1 MKITFLGTG
10 SAHSYPLTFC
20 RCDNC
25 EQARAIGGPSL
36 RKRSSILINHDLII
50 DLGPDIM
57 TSSFVRHCSI
67 SDVRYCLQTHPHS
80 DHLSVAHLF
89 TRHPDYAPINVPPLH
104 FYASGAT
111 LQKAAEMSKDEFADA
126 NLLDAAYCR
135 QLNLEIREVEVFQ
148 PFKVGAYQVTAF
160 PANHDASVDPL
171 LYAIGN
177 GGQTIFYGTDTATLT
192 EETWRGFHLQELRF
206 DVVIL
211 DHTYGPG
218 FSRNDHLD
226 ALQFVQHIAR
236 MRKERLLTENAR
248 IFATHI
254 SHEGNPVH
262 PELSNYATQ
271 HGYEIAYDG
280 LIINSQNSD

>member
-20 RCDNC
+20 QCNNC
-25 EQARAIGGPSL
+25 EQARTIGGPSL

-57 TSSFVRHCSI
+57 TSSFVHHCSI
-67 SDVRYCLQTHPHS
+67 SDIRYCLQTHPHS
-80 DHLSVAHLF
+80 DHLSVSHLF
-89 TRHPDYAPINVPPLH
+89 TRHPDYAPINVLPLH
-104 FYASGAT
+104 FYASGPT
-111 LQKAAEMSKDEFADA
+111 LQKAAEMSKDEFANAD
-126 NLLDAAYCR
+126 LLDAAYCR
-135 QLNLEIREVEVFQ
+135 QLNLEIHEVEAFQ

-160 PANHDASVDPL
+160 PANHDASVAPL
-171 LYAIGN
+171 LYAVGN
-177 GGQTIFYGTDTATLT
+177 GGQTIFYGTDTAPLS
-192 EETWRGFHLQELRF
+192 EETWRGFHSLELRF
-206 DVVIL
+206 DIIIL

-226 ALQFVQHIAR
+226 ALQFIQHVTR
-236 MRKERLLTENAR
+236 MREEKLLNEGAR

-262 PELSNYATQ
+262 HELSNFAVQ

-280 LIINSQNSD
+280 LTINRQNGD

>member
-20 RCDNC
+20 QCNNC
-25 EQARAIGGPSL
+25 EQARTIGGPSL

-57 TSSFVRHCSI
+57 TSSFVHHCSI
-67 SDVRYCLQTHPHS
+67 RY
-80 DHLSVAHLF
+80 SVLPTDPSAFRPPQCFSPLH
-89 TRHPDYAPINVPPLH
+89 TTSNYAPINVPPLH
-104 FYASGAT
+104 FYASGPT
-111 LQKAAEMSKDEFADA
+111 LQKAAEMSKDEFANAD
-126 NLLDAAYCR
+126 LLDAAYCR
-135 QLNLEIREVEVFQ
+135 QLNLEIHEVEAFQ

-160 PANHDASVDPL
+160 PANHDASVAPL
-171 LYAIGN
+171 LYAVGN
-177 GGQTIFYGTDTATLT
+177 GGQTIFYGADIAPLS
-192 EETWRGFHLQELRF
+192 EETWRGFHSLELRF
-206 DVVIL
+206 DIIIL
-211 DHTYGPG
+211 DYTYGPG

-226 ALQFVQHIAR
+226 ALQFIQHVTR
-236 MRKERLLTENAR
+236 MREEKLLNEGAR

-262 PELSNYATQ
+262 LELSNFAVQ

-280 LIINSQNSD
+280 LTINRQNGD